1 MFRTKTKEG
10 QAAGNS
16 GGRVPAQ
23 APETAPAAAVDEW
36 IIRAQGLTKVYGDVT
51 AASGTERC
59 RQNNDDPDASWPH
72 NADGRSC
79 VDRRP

>member
-1 MFRTKTKEG
+1 MFGTKTKEG
-10 QAAGNS
+10 QTAENAVGKVS
-16 GGRVPAQ
+16 SQ
-23 APETAPAAAVDEW
+23 APEAAVDEW
-36 IIRAQGLTKVYGDVT
+36 IIRTQGLTKVYGDVT
-51 AASGTERC
+51 AVDHLDLSS